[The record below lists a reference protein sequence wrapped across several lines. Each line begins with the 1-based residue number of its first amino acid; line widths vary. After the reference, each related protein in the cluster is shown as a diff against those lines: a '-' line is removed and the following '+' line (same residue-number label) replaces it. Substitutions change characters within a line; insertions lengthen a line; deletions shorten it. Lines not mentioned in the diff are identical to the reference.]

1 MTNAYD
7 REDSSSHPPLLHPDY
22 KATLERAPC
31 EPPVRVPQTLTEKT
45 GPTEWTRIAGTAV
58 TDLTRAYAGAPIGER
73 TVRAT

>member
-22 KATLERAPC
+22 KATLERAAR
-31 EPPVRVPQTLTEKT
+31 EPVRVPQKLTEKR